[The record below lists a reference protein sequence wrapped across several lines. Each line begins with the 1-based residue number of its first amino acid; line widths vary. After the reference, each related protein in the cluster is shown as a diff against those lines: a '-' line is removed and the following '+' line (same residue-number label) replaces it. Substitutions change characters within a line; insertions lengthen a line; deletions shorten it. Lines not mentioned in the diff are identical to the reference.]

1 MGMVSGGVGSLLL
14 LGWLYVGFGWDLGCL
29 LFFVGLV
36 YVCVVVCCL
45 RYVGG
50 LMLWFAC
57 LLRVA
62 RLCAECVVA
71 VWVGCFGGFFRF
83 SGVGCVVGS
92 CVWHLRWFWVVGLA
106 VCLLWLICLF
116 IVRIGVGSW
125 FSLF

>member
-36 YVCVVVCCL
+36 NVCAVVCCL

-57 LLRVA
+57 LLRVDCFVRSVWLPYGLA
-62 RLCAECVVA
+62 ALVVSFGLVGWLCGGKLCLASKVVL
-71 VWVGCFGGFFRF
+71 VI
-83 SGVGCVVGS
+83 
-92 CVWHLRWFWVVGLA
+92 GLA

-116 IVRIGVGSW
+116 IVRIGVGGW